1 MTGLDIR
8 RDLVMVDICCNDP
21 DNGLFAY
28 VAEQIQI
35 GDQLIE
41 LEPRSIRA
49 PRFVDLQDR
58 FRLAGKVWAFDSVKE
73 WVGNWC
79 WNGYWM
85 PIPEVVRFLDWLH
98 RRRLF
103 QCTTGETRIYNMWKN
118 SAGFDDEDR
127 RFLWRM
133 LGKPSNH
140 HAAA

>member
-1 MTGLDIR
+1 MTRLYGVHIA
-8 RDLVMVDICCNDP
+8 CNDP
-21 DNGLFAY
+21 DNGHFARK
-28 VAEQIQI
+28 AQALQLDFGK
-35 GDQLIE
+35 GDYLE
-41 LEPRSIRA
+41 LGMCGRRDPG
-49 PRFVDLQDR
+49 FLVLDGGF
-58 FRLAGKVWAFDSVKE
+58 FRLGRYKYPFSRSGE

-103 QCTTGETRIYNMWKN
+103 HCTTGETRIYNMWNN